1 MPSRRVGSSPTGVT
15 NKRKM
20 NKLEN
25 DLLINAKEQL
35 MKSTKTDWSY
45 GDLDKFRD
53 WAARM
58 RNTITSVCAMMDAMI
73 KQPTKEEE

>member
-1 MPSRRVGSSPTGVT
+1 MT
-15 NKRKM
+15 
-20 NKLEN
+20 KLEN
-25 DLLINAKEQL
+25 DLLVNAKEQL
-35 MKSTKTDWSY
+35 MKSTKTSWSY

-58 RNTITSVCAMMDAMI
+58 RNTIETVCSTMDAML